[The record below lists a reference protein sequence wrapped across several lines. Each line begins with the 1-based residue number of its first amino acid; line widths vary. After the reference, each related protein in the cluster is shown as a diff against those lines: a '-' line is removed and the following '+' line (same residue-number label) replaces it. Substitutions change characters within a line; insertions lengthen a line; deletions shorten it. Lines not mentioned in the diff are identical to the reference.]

1 MLLVLFS
8 MAGIPPLMGFYAKF
22 AVLKALVAAQY
33 GWAIWLAVFAVVM
46 SLIGA
51 FYYLRVVRT
60 MYFDE
65 KTDDAPLSDSV
76 LLKGVLSVNA
86 LLLLVWGI
94 LPDSLTEWIR
104 IALEHSF

>member
-1 MLLVLFS
+1 
-8 MAGIPPLMGFYAKF
+8 
-22 AVLKALVAAQY
+22 
-33 GWAIWLAVFAVVM
+33 
-46 SLIGA
+46 
-51 FYYLRVVRT
+51 

-76 LLKGVLSVNA
+76 LLKCVLSVNA